1 MALPVMPGLSAAI
14 VVNAVG
20 KINDMMNT
28 ADARMRAAVG
38 TYVNGTLAG
47 ISPTPDALGAS
58 YPDEY
63 ASARNALSGAELG
76 DVTAPAI
83 DTLPLF
89 LGNVVGSFYGDYMA
103 NLDTLFPGLSAAGAV
118 ADAYAQAALSSA
130 IGMSY
135 NEAVDQVPIETAWRL
150 AQREAFAAERE
161 AYDGA
166 ARAGH
171 RFAPG
176 TVFDA
181 MARLHGGSIAG
192 AAGAAVERHAG
203 RLQQE
208 RSEKMRLISAML
220 DTNMDRV
227 KRIHQQVAEAFKL
240 KLRARGLWV
249 DDQNAVIDASGNT
262 FVLNERFQNTLT
274 GLMRKTATR
283 RFNLDFDKRLAG
295 DRTEVLAKLRMGLA
309 NEVVDLFGNA
319 VTTLMNQ
326 INARGVY
333 RGSETDVTDWDS
345 ILA

>member
-1 MALPVMPGLSAAI
+1 MTLPVMPGLSAAI

-20 KINDMMNT
+20 KINDMVNT
-28 ADARMRAAVG
+28 ADARMRKAVG
-38 TYVNGTLAG
+38 TYVNGTLAS
-47 ISPTPDALGAS
+47 ISPTPDAMGAS

-63 ASARNALSGAELG
+63 GSVENALAGATLA
-76 DVTAPAI
+76 DVVGPAV

-89 LGNVVGSFYGDYMA
+89 LDNVIGSFYGDYMA

-135 NEAVDQVPIETAWRL
+135 NEAVDQAPVETAWRL
-150 AQREAFAAERE
+150 AQREAFATERE
-161 AYDGA
+161 AYDSA

-176 TVFDA
+176 ATFDA
-181 MARLHGGSIAG
+181 LARMHGSSIAS
-192 AAGAAVERHAG
+192 AAGAATERHAA

-220 DTNMDRV
+220 DTNIDRV

-249 DDQNAVIDASGNT
+249 NDQNAVIDTSGNS

-274 GLMRKTATR
+274 ALMRKTATR
-283 RFNLDFDKRLAG
+283 RFNLEFDKRLAG
-295 DRTEVLAKLRMGLA
+295 DSAEVLTKLRMGLA
-309 NEVVDLFGNA
+309 SEVVDLFGNA

-326 INARGVY
+326 INARGGY